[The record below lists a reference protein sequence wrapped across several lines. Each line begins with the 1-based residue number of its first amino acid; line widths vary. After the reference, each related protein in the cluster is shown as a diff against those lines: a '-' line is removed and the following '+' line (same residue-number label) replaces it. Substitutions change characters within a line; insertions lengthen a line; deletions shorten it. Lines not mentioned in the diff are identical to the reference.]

1 MEKTVLHVEGMVCGH
16 CEIAGQD
23 AIRKMPGI
31 RKAKANKRRKEVV
44 VEYDDALTTPDQIVK
59 AIDGTGYRVIA

>member
-16 CEIAGQD
+16 CEIAVQD
-23 AIRKMPGI
+23 AIRKLPGI